1 MAKISYRISVP
12 VILAGFFAI
21 VAFIA
26 LDYKRMSFS
35 FYLLLLF
42 IAIYVFFFGFATGQK
57 FASPVKKLLER
68 ANELS
73 KGDLSTRVYLET
85 KDEIA
90 ELAKV
95 FNKLAEELET
105 SHIKE
110 ESMGKSI
117 DIKVKAKTQELE
129 ETINALEQ
137 KVQNRTIELQRLVA
151 DLDKFKEESKI
162 KEAEAIQL
170 REEIRKMRESPRSRT
185 YKKPLKKKKVVKDK
199 VIGFKKI
206 VGNLEKL
213 QKQSL
218 EREKDTEELI
228 EEIQKLKGSAEKG

>member
-1 MAKISYRISVP
+1 MNKLSYRISIP
-12 VILAGFFAI
+12 VILAGFFAM

-26 LDYKRMSFS
+26 LDYERLDFS

-42 IAIYVFFFGFATGQK
+42 VAVYVFFFGFATGQR
-57 FASPVKKLLER
+57 FASPIKKLLER
-68 ANELS
+68 AEELK
-73 KGDLSTRVYLET
+73 KGNLSSRVYLET

-95 FNKLAEELET
+95 FNHLAEELQE
-105 SHIKE
+105 SHAKE
-110 ESMGKSI
+110 ESTERSV
-117 DIKVKAKTQELE
+117 DIKVKAKTQGLE

-151 DLDKFKEESKI
+151 DLDKIREESKT
-162 KEAEAIQL
+162 KEAETIEL
-170 REEIRKMRESPRSRT
+170 REEIKKLREVPRSRT
-185 YKKPLKKKKVVKDK
+185 HKKSLKKKKIVKGKVV
-199 VIGFKKI
+199 GLKKI

-228 EEIQKLKGSAEKG
+228 EEIQKLKGSA